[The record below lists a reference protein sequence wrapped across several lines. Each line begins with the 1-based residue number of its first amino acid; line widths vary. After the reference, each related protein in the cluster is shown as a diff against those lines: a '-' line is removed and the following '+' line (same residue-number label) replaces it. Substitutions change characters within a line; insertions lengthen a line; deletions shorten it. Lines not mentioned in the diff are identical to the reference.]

1 MTDQTPLFTAYDD
14 HLAVEKKRTPF
25 GLISADQKTAAIRVA
40 ARAAKCKVD
49 EAAQIINA
57 RPFDPRLR

>member
-1 MTDQTPLFTAYDD
+1 MTDQTPIFKAYDD
-14 HLAVEKKRTPF
+14 HLAVERKRTHF
-25 GLISADQKTAAIRVA
+25 GPISDDQRTAAIRVA
-40 ARAAKCKVD
+40 ARAAKCNVD